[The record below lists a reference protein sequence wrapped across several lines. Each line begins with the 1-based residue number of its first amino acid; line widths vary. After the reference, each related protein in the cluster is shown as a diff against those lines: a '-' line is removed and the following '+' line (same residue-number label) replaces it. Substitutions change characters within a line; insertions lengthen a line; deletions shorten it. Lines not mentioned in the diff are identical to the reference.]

1 MLGIEVTDK
10 FFEKFKN
17 VKAAYSQQE
26 KRYYPENSLEFLLQK
41 AGYCFSIKHFRR
53 LVNDKLLRKMLIF
66 SIKRFLINSFHPVR
80 LEKRE
85 NYVKKNIFFS
95 QLYYYQKLAL
105 MIRYIFVSQGHKNFS
120 FYHKLMER
128 VKSKYQQMLVTSK
141 DKEKHIEK
149 WIRKYRKINKEVEIT
164 RGKKN
169 ASTTIAKRK
178 EKPQNQ
184 SK

>member
-1 MLGIEVTDK
+1 
-10 FFEKFKN
+10 
-17 VKAAYSQQE
+17 
-26 KRYYPENSLEFLLQK
+26 
-41 AGYCFSIKHFRR
+41 
-53 LVNDKLLRKMLIF
+53 
-66 SIKRFLINSFHPVR
+66 
-80 LEKRE
+80 
-85 NYVKKNIFFS
+85 
-95 QLYYYQKLAL
+95 
-105 MIRYIFVSQGHKNFS
+105 
-120 FYHKLMER
+120 MER